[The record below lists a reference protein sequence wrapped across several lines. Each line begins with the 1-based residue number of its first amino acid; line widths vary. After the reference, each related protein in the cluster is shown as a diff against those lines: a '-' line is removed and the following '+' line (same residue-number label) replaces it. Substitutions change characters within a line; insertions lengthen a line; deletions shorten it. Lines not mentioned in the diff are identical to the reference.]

1 MRLELP
7 RIGDETIVQQLD
19 DTCTDILARLDQ
31 ETKKQGAAD
40 LDVGIG
46 WHKPPDIAPI
56 SRPSSRSSDHRRISQ
71 QPTQSPYSWIT
82 SAFVGNRVGQN
93 ARAQTHQK
101 ILTKDPMQDVLKPAF
116 EYWVVQLHIE
126 YTDASIPLEKE
137 LSSFLCT
144 HNKQLTAVAAL
155 AFGDKYQ
162 SAVPAIMDAGICPF
176 PFTIDSAVRL

>member
-1 MRLELP
+1 MDASLFVHKITMRRADALPVLCGMMHTICFLRLLGTVTPSSATVGGVELP

-116 EYWVVQLHIE
+116 EYWVVQLHIDFLPS
-126 YTDASIPLEKE
+126 YVRTI
-137 LSSFLCT
+137 SS
-144 HNKQLTAVAAL
+144 
-155 AFGDKYQ
+155 
-162 SAVPAIMDAGICPF
+162 
-176 PFTIDSAVRL
+176 